1 MVGVTEYQ
9 IEYFKHLT
17 IFSILFWYKD
27 FKVLRYVKDWN
38 TYYNG
43 FLRADQSMAKHC
55 CRMGW
60 IGCPTLLTDEKQSWD
75 FNILHIFAILA
86 LKRYGKILS
95 NVGKTFCSV
104 LHSNCLFQ
112 CNRSGYNFSDKFKK
126 VSCFKKI
133 WPFIIQKK
141 ICSGCI
147 LKFAIS
153 FLKHFFF

>member
-1 MVGVTEYQ
+1 MMYN
-9 IEYFKHLT
+9 IKSIYKRIHDKLNLWIRFKKMRMKPHGRCHGISDW
-17 IFSILFWYKD
+17 IFQTFDNLFYT
-27 FKVLRYVKDWN
+27 FLIQGFQSTYVKDWN

-95 NVGKTFCSV
+95 NVGKTFFCSV
-104 LHSNCLFQ
+104 LYSNCLFQ
-112 CNRSGYNFSDKFKK
+112 CIRSG
-126 VSCFKKI
+126 
-133 WPFIIQKK
+133 
-141 ICSGCI
+141 
-147 LKFAIS
+147 
-153 FLKHFFF
+153 